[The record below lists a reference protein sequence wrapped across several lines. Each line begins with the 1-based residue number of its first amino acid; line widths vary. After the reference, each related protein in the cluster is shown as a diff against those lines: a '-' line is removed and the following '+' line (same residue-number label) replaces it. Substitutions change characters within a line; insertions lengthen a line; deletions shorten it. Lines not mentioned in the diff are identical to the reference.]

1 MAKASP
7 IQTNFTAGEFSPQLE
22 GRVDISR
29 YFNAAIS
36 IENFLLAPFGG
47 ADRRPGSQFVAPAK
61 FPDKKCRL
69 IPFEFSTEQTYIL
82 EFGDLY
88 IRFFRDEGTVTEA
101 AKAITGATN
110 ADPVNLTIVA
120 HGYTVGDEIIIDDTM
135 TGMTE
140 LNGKRFRVDT
150 VPGANNIT
158 IEDLDGVTVDGTGFG
173 VYSAGGTAS
182 KVVEIVSPYTE
193 AQLFDIQFAQSA
205 DVLFTTHI
213 EVQQQKVQRFSDTS
227 WTITPITT
235 VGGPYQP
242 VNLDDTLTLTPSATT
257 GAGITITAS
266 SSLFNADMVGGLI
279 RIGGLVS
286 TVQGYVTIVGFTS
299 DLIVT
304 ADVVETLDGTG
315 ATDDWSLGSFSVDGG
330 FPSTVTFH
338 EQRLWYGGTRLE
350 PQTVKASVTL
360 EFENFT
366 PGADDT
372 SALDYQIAT
381 EQVNAIRWISSGR
394 GLGIGTT
401 GGAFILS
408 TGSDFTPITPTN
420 VQVRRETNFGSE
432 LIGTQ
437 VIGNFQY
444 YIQRG
449 GRKVR
454 EFAYSFDIDR
464 HKATDQ
470 TLLAEHIT
478 ESTITN
484 MDYAQSPNSV
494 LWCVRADGEIATLTR
509 QIEQEVTGWTRQIA
523 GATIAGNSLYE
534 SVATIPV
541 GENDQVW
548 TSVKRTINSVVR
560 RHIEFHKPLDFGTD
574 QADAFY
580 VDSGL
585 TYTGVAVSTLTGLE
599 HLEGET
605 VAILS
610 EGAVLVPQ
618 TVSNGQITLA
628 NDQTTTKAHIGL
640 SYLSEIEALRIEG
653 GSRTGTAQGKIKRIY
668 EVTFRFFKTG
678 GGEFGERDVT
688 DVIQFRS
695 SADAMDEP
703 VPLFTGDK
711 RLPYPKG
718 YDRDARVYIKQEQP
732 LPMTVL
738 AIMPKMEVFDR

>member
-1 MAKASP
+1 MPKVSP
-7 IQTNFTAGEFSPQLE
+7 IQTNFTAGELSPQLE
-22 GRVDISR
+22 GRVDVSR
-29 YFNAAIS
+29 YFNAVS
-36 IENFLLAPFGG
+36 SMENFLIAPYGG
-47 ADRRPGSQFVAPAK
+47 ADRRPGSQYVAPAK

-82 EFGDLY
+82 EFGHLY

-101 AKAITGATN
+101 AKTITGATN
-110 ADPVNLTIVA
+110 ADPVNLTITA
-120 HGYTVGDEIIIDDTM
+120 HGYSVGDEIIIDDTM

-173 VYSAGGTAS
+173 VYAAGGTAS
-182 KVVEIVSPYTE
+182 KVYEIVSPYTE
-193 AQLFDIQFAQSA
+193 DQLFDIQHAQSA
-205 DVLFTTHI
+205 DVLYTVHI
-213 EVQQQKVQRFSDTS
+213 DVQQQKLERFGDTN
-227 WTITPITT
+227 WTISAIDT

-257 GAGITITAS
+257 GTITVTAS
-266 SSLFNADMVGGLI
+266 SPVFNADMVGGLI

-286 TVQGYVTIVGFTS
+286 SVQGYVKITVFGSTTS
-299 DLIVT
+299 VT
-304 ADVVETLDGTG
+304 AVVQETLDGTG
-315 ATDDWSLGSFSVDGG
+315 ATDDWSLGSFSDDAGY
-330 FPSTVTFH
+330 PTTVAFH
-338 EQRLWYGGTRLE
+338 EQRLWYGATKLE
-350 PQTVKASVTL
+350 PQTVFGSVTL

-366 PGADDT
+366 PGSDDT
-372 SALDYQIAT
+372 SGLDYQIAT

-394 GLGIGTT
+394 GLAIGTT

-432 LIGTQ
+432 LIGSQ

-444 YIQRG
+444 YVQRG
-449 GRKVR
+449 GRKIR
-454 EFAYSFDIDR
+454 EFAYAFDIDR
-464 HKATDQ
+464 HKSTDQ

-478 ESTITN
+478 ESTIVN
-484 MDYAQSPNSV
+484 MDYQQSPSSI

-509 QIEQEVTGWTRQIA
+509 QIDQEVTGWCRQIA
-523 GATIAGNSLYE
+523 GATVAGDSLYE

-541 GENDQVW
+541 GEDNQVW
-548 TSVKRTINSVVR
+548 VSVKRTVNSVVR
-560 RHIEFHKPLDFGTD
+560 RHVEFLKPLDFGTD

-585 TYTGVAVSTLTGLE
+585 TYEGVATDTLTGLD

-605 VAILS
+605 VTVLS
-610 EGAVLVPQ
+610 EGAVLRDV
-618 TVSNGQITLA
+618 TVTNGSITLLPTGI
-628 NDQTTTKAHIGL
+628 TTTKAHVGL
-640 SYLSEIEALRIEG
+640 KYLSELEGLRIEG
-653 GSRTGTAQGKIKRIY
+653 GSRTGTGQGKIKRIY
-668 EVTFRFFKTG
+668 EITFRFYRTG
-678 GGEFGERDVT
+678 GGEFGTRDNT
-688 DVIQFRS
+688 DVIQFRT
-695 SADAMDEP
+695 SANPMNQP

-718 YDRDARVYIKQEQP
+718 YDRDAKVYIKQEQP

>member
-1 MAKASP
+1 MPKVSP
-7 IQTNFTAGEFSPQLE
+7 IQTNFTAGELSPQLE
-22 GRVDISR
+22 GRVDVSR
-29 YFNAAIS
+29 YFNAVS
-36 IENFLLAPFGG
+36 SMENFLIAPYGG
-47 ADRRPGSQFVAPAK
+47 ADRRPGSQYVAPAK

-82 EFGDLY
+82 EFGHLY

-101 AKAITGATN
+101 AKTITGATN
-110 ADPVNLTIVA
+110 ADPVNLTITA
-120 HGYTVGDEIIIDDTM
+120 HGYSVGDEIIIDDTM

-173 VYSAGGTAS
+173 VYAAGGTAS
-182 KVVEIVSPYTE
+182 KVYEIVSPYTE
-193 AQLFDIQFAQSA
+193 DQLFDIQHAQSA
-205 DVLFTTHI
+205 DVLYTVHI
-213 EVQQQKVQRFSDTS
+213 DVQQQKLERFGDTN
-227 WTITPITT
+227 WTISAIDT

-257 GAGITITAS
+257 GTITVTAS
-266 SSLFNADMVGGLI
+266 SPVFNADMVGGLI

-286 TVQGYVTIVGFTS
+286 SVQGYVKITVFGSTTS
-299 DLIVT
+299 VT
-304 ADVVETLDGTG
+304 AVVQETLDGTG
-315 ATDDWSLGSFSVDGG
+315 ATDDWSLGSFSDDAGY
-330 FPSTVTFH
+330 PTTVAFH
-338 EQRLWYGGTRLE
+338 EQRLWYGATKLE
-350 PQTVKASVTL
+350 PQTVFGSVTL

-366 PGADDT
+366 PGSDDT
-372 SALDYQIAT
+372 SGLDYQIAT

-394 GLGIGTT
+394 GLAIGTT

-432 LIGTQ
+432 LIGSQ

-444 YIQRG
+444 YVQRG
-449 GRKVR
+449 GRKIR
-454 EFAYSFDIDR
+454 EFAYAFDIDR
-464 HKATDQ
+464 HKSTDQ

-478 ESTITN
+478 ESTIVN
-484 MDYAQSPNSV
+484 MDYQQSPSSI

-509 QIEQEVTGWTRQIA
+509 QIDQEVTGWCRQIA
-523 GATIAGNSLYE
+523 GATVAGDSLYE

-541 GENDQVW
+541 GEDNQVW
-548 TSVKRTINSVVR
+548 VSVKRTVNSVVR
-560 RHIEFHKPLDFGTD
+560 RHVEFLKPLDFGTD

-585 TYTGVAVSTLTGLE
+585 TYEGVATDTLTGLD

-605 VAILS
+605 VTVLS
-610 EGAVLVPQ
+610 EGAVLRDV
-618 TVSNGQITLA
+618 TVTNGSITLLPTGI
-628 NDQTTTKAHIGL
+628 TTTKAHVGL
-640 SYLSEIEALRIEG
+640 KYLSELEGLRIEG
-653 GSRTGTAQGKIKRIY
+653 GSRTGTGQGKIRRIY
-668 EVTFRFFKTG
+668 EITFRFYRTG
-678 GGEFGERDVT
+678 GGEFGTRDNT
-688 DVIQFRS
+688 DVIQFRT
-695 SADAMDEP
+695 SANPMNQP

-718 YDRDARVYIKQEQP
+718 YDRDAKVYIKQEQP